1 MNESAMLAHPG
12 QTHPLGVAN
21 VRHSPSYGCA
31 LRLDRARLGGLL
43 GHAEF
48 IHTF

>member
-1 MNESAMLAHPG
+1 MNDPHMPALAAK
-12 QTHPLGVAN
+12 THPLGVAN
-21 VRHSPSYGCA
+21 TRRGTSHVCA
-31 LRLDRARLGGLL
+31 WRLDRARFRDPF